1 MTTTYNLD
9 IIDVIDT
16 RIKEFSNLIKDEKDY
31 LENGGEGTELVRF
44 DHIRKWEDKIDEL
57 VKLKKQVS
65 YLLNQ

>member
-44 DHIRKWEDKIDEL
+44 DHMKE
-57 VKLKKQVS
+57 
-65 YLLNQ
+65 YLALEPAV